1 MNLFKFHAESMIV
14 SFAVL
19 SDTPQ
24 LAILLAAYSNSAL
37 APLPLPITCMILSER
52 NLADHTCLTSR
63 LQDTPGS
70 EVLVF
75 FLHP

>member
-24 LAILLAAYSNSAL
+24 LAILPCSIYEFSPDIPATSNNMHD
-37 APLPLPITCMILSER
+37 PFR
-52 NLADHTCLTSR
+52 KKSR
-63 LQDTPGS
+63 
-70 EVLVF
+70 
-75 FLHP
+75 